1 MFLLKGFNQMFDSF
15 FCMQEKSYKKKSY
28 SDNTLEEESISLLE
42 WDSLKTHLSSFAS
55 TEMGKRAVLSF
66 GIPSEYEASKRLL
79 NETIEINELENNLDK
94 SISFSGVFD
103 ISRNTV
109 ICSKGG
115 VISSSELLEIAK
127 TIAAA
132 RNLKKILL
140 DFEQRPYISSFTK
153 NLIDH
158 QNVETIFKKGI
169 DSNGRISDNASNELS
184 ILRKELLSKKLERKI
199 LVEKFIQKNLAYL
212 QDTTIGDRYGR
223 PVLAVKVN
231 YVNKFKGI
239 IHDSS
244 SSGNTVYFEPDSLV
258 TRGNKIA
265 SLEARITAEEFK
277 LLKKWSQ
284 VVSDNSEN
292 LIEMASILLRLENAL
307 TRSRYSKWIGGKT
320 PTFEKNP
327 IISLIG
333 FSHPLLIWEHKKK
346 GAPPP
351 VAVDF
356 HINRNIKVV
365 AITGPNTGGKTAAL
379 KGLGLSLL
387 MARAGL
393 LIPSTNNPIIPFCPN
408 IYVDIGDN
416 QSLEENLSTFSG
428 HISRIKAI
436 LDSLENKKG
445 LSVVLLDEI
454 GSGTDPLEG
463 SALAMALLKEFAN
476 KSDIT
481 LATTHYGD
489 IKALKYN
496 DSRFENVSVAFDEDS
511 LKPKYILN
519 WGIPGRSNALSI
531 SKRIGLDESILN
543 EAANYL
549 KPKQVDNINNIIR
562 GLEEERIKQQNSA
575 EAAAELIARTEILH
589 EELKRNYEYQK
600 INAEKI
606 QEIERAKL
614 SKHIVSAKKE
624 VIELIKKLRDK
635 NVNGEDT
642 RIIGKRLKEI
652 ETEHFTQKKF
662 EKSISWNPQVGD
674 FVKIKSLNS
683 TGQIVDLDKKDGF
696 YEIKCG
702 SFRSILSVNDFEGI
716 NGEKPNF
723 KRSKIEI
730 KSTREDFS
738 FSKIR
743 TSKNTI
749 DVRGLRV
756 HEAEIIIEEKIRK
769 FHGPLWIVHG
779 IGTGKLKKGL
789 RSWLSGLNYVDKI
802 EDAANN
808 EGGPGCSIVWI
819 K

>member
-1 MFLLKGFNQMFDSF
+1 
-15 FCMQEKSYKKKSY
+15 MQEKSYSKKLY
-28 SDNTLEEESISLLE
+28 SDITLEDESISLLE
-42 WDSLKTHLSSFAS
+42 WDSIKTHLSSFAS
-55 TEMGKRAVLSF
+55 TEMGKQAILSSE
-66 GIPSEYEASKRLL
+66 IPSEYEVSKKLL
-79 NETIEINELENNLDK
+79 NETVEITELENNLDR
-94 SISFSGVFD
+94 SISFSDVFD
-103 ISRNTV
+103 IKRNIE

-115 VISSSELLEIAK
+115 VILSSELLEIAK

-132 RNLKKILL
+132 RNLRKILL
-140 DFEQRPYISSFTK
+140 DFERRPFISSFVK

-158 QNVETIFKKGI
+158 RNIETTFKNGI
-169 DSNGRISDNASNELS
+169 ESNGRISDNASSKLS

-199 LVEKFIQKNLAYL
+199 LVDKFIQNNLAYL
-212 QDTTIGDRYGR
+212 QDTIIGDRYGR
-223 PVLAVKVN
+223 PVVALKVN
-231 YVNKFKGI
+231 YIDKFKGI

-244 SSGNTVYFEPDSLV
+244 SSGNTVYFEPDNVVSK
-258 TRGNKIA
+258 GNKIA
-265 SLEARITAEEFK
+265 SLEARVTAEEFT
-277 LLKKWSQ
+277 LLQQWSQ
-284 VVSDNSEN
+284 VISDNSEN
-292 LIEMASILLRLENAL
+292 LIAMVSILLRLENAL
-307 TRSRYSKWIGGKT
+307 TRARYSKWIGGKT
-320 PTFEKNP
+320 PIFEKNP

-333 FSHPLLIWEHKKK
+333 FSHPLLIWENKKK

-393 LIPSTNNPIIPFCPN
+393 FIPSTNKPKIPFCPN

-428 HISRIKAI
+428 HISRIKKI
-436 LDSLENKKG
+436 LESLKHRKG

-489 IKALKYN
+489 IKALKYT
-496 DSRFENVSVAFDEDS
+496 DARFENVSVAFDEDS

-531 SKRIGLDESILN
+531 SKRIGLDENILN
-543 EAANYL
+543 KAANYL
-549 KPKQVDNINNIIR
+549 KPKEVENINSIIK

-589 EELKRNYEYQK
+589 DELKRNYEYQK
-600 INAEKI
+600 VNALKI
-606 QEIERAKL
+606 QEIERYKL

-624 VIELIKKLRDK
+624 VIDLIKKLRDQ
-635 NVNGEDT
+635 NINGEDT

-652 ETEHFTQKKF
+652 ETEHLTQKKA
-662 EKSISWNPQVGD
+662 EKSISWNPKKGD

-683 TGQIVDLDKKDGF
+683 IGQIVDLDKKADF
-696 YEIKCG
+696 YEVKCG
-702 SFRSILSVNDFEGI
+702 SFRSTLSVNDFEGI

-723 KRSKIEI
+723 KKSKIEI
-730 KSTREDFS
+730 KSSREDFS

-756 HEAEIIIEEKIRK
+756 HEAEIIIEDKIRK

-789 RSWLSGLNYVDKI
+789 REWLSGLNYVDKI

-808 EGGPGCSIVWI
+808 EGGLGCSIAWI

>member
-1 MFLLKGFNQMFDSF
+1 MP
-15 FCMQEKSYKKKSY
+15 EKSYSKKSY

-42 WDSLKTHLSSFAS
+42 WDSLKKHLSSFAS
-55 TEMGKRAVLSF
+55 TEMGKRAILSF
-66 GIPSEYEASKRLL
+66 GIPSEYESSKRLL
-79 NETIEINELENNLDK
+79 NETVEINELENNLDK

-103 ISRNTV
+103 ISRNIE

-132 RNLKKILL
+132 RNLKNILL
-140 DFEQRPYISSFTK
+140 DFEERPYISSFTK

-158 QNVETIFKKGI
+158 QNIETIFKKGI
-169 DSNGRISDNASNELS
+169 ESNGRISDNASNELS

-231 YVNKFKGI
+231 YVDKFKGI

-244 SSGNTVYFEPDSLV
+244 SSGNTVYFEPESV
-258 TRGNKIA
+258 VNKGNKIA

-284 VVSDNSEN
+284 VVSDNSES

-320 PTFEKNP
+320 PTFDKNP
-327 IISLIG
+327 IISIIG

-428 HISRIKAI
+428 HISRIKEI
-436 LDSLENKKG
+436 LDSLDNKKG

-549 KPKQVDNINNIIR
+549 KPKEVDKINNIIK

-575 EAAAELIARTEILH
+575 EEAAELIARTEILH
-589 EELKRNYEYQK
+589 DELKRNYEYQK

-606 QEIERAKL
+606 QEIERSKL

-624 VIELIKKLRDK
+624 VIDLIKKLRDK

-652 ETEHFTQKKF
+652 ETEHLTQKKF

-683 TGQIVDLDKKDGF
+683 TGQIVDLDKKGGF
-696 YEIKCG
+696 YEVKCG
-702 SFRSILSVNDFEGI
+702 AFRSTLSVNDFEGI

-723 KRSKIEI
+723 KMSKIEVNSI
-730 KSTREDFS
+730 REDFS

-789 RSWLSGLNYVDKI
+789 RNWLSGLNYVDKI
-802 EDAANN
+802 EDAATN
-808 EGGPGCSIVWI
+808 EGGPGCSIAWI

>member
-1 MFLLKGFNQMFDSF
+1 
-15 FCMQEKSYKKKSY
+15 MQEKNHSKISY
-28 SDNTLEEESISLLE
+28 SEKSLEDESISLLD

-55 TEMGKRAVLSF
+55 TEMGKKAILSF
-66 GIPSEYEASKRLL
+66 EIPSEYDVSKILL
-79 NETIEINELENNLDK
+79 KETVEITELENNLEK
-94 SISFSGVFD
+94 SISFSGVCD
-103 ISRNTV
+103 ITRNIE

-115 VISSSELLEIAK
+115 VILSSELLEISK
-127 TIAAA
+127 TISVA
-132 RNLKKILL
+132 RNLKKLLL
-140 DFEQRPYISSFTK
+140 DFEIRPFISSFINNLVDHK
-153 NLIDH
+153 NI
-158 QNVETIFKKGI
+158 ETILKNGI
-169 DSNGRISDNASNELS
+169 EPNGRISDNASSELS

-199 LVEKFIQKNLAYL
+199 LVDKFIQKNLSFL

-231 YVNKFKGI
+231 YVDKFKGI

-244 SSGNTVYFEPDSLV
+244 SSGNTVYFEPDSVV
-258 TRGNKIA
+258 TKGNKIA
-265 SLEARITAEEFK
+265 SLDARITAEEFK
-277 LLKKWSQ
+277 LLQKWSQ
-284 VVSDNSEN
+284 VIGDNSEN
-292 LIEMASILLRLENAL
+292 LILMASILLRLENAF

-327 IISLIG
+327 VISLIG

-387 MARAGL
+387 MARSGL
-393 LIPSTNNPIIPFCPN
+393 LIPSTNNPIIPFCPHVF
-408 IYVDIGDN
+408 VDIGDN

-428 HISRIKAI
+428 HISRIKEI
-436 LDSLENKKG
+436 LDSLDNRKG

-489 IKALKYN
+489 IKALKYK

-531 SKRIGLDESILN
+531 SKKIGLDESILN

-549 KPKQVDNINNIIR
+549 KPKEVDNINSIIK

-575 EAAAELIARTEILH
+575 EAAAELIPRTEILH
-589 EELKRNYEYQK
+589 DELKRNYEYQK

-606 QEIERAKL
+606 QEIERSKL

-624 VIELIKKLRDK
+624 VIDLIKKLKDK

-652 ETEHFTQKKF
+652 ETEHLTQKKF
-662 EKSISWNPQVGD
+662 EKSISWDPQVGD

-683 TGQIVDLDKKDGF
+683 TGQIIDFDKKGGF
-696 YEIKCG
+696 YEVKCG
-702 SFRSILSVNDFEGI
+702 SFRSTLSVNDFEGI

-723 KRSKIEI
+723 KMSKIEI
-730 KSTREDFS
+730 KSKREDFS

-789 RSWLSGLNYVDKI
+789 RNWLSGLNYVDKI

-808 EGGPGCSIVWI
+808 EGGPGCSIAWI

>member
-1 MFLLKGFNQMFDSF
+1 
-15 FCMQEKSYKKKSY
+15 MQEKSYSKKSY
-28 SDNTLEEESISLLE
+28 SDNTLEEESINLLE

-55 TEMGKRAVLSF
+55 TEMGKRSILSF
-66 GIPSEYEASKRLL
+66 VIPSEYEASKRLL
-79 NETIEINELENNLDK
+79 NETVEINELEKNLDK

-103 ISRNTV
+103 ISRNIE

-158 QNVETIFKKGI
+158 QNIETIFKKGI
-169 DSNGRISDNASNELS
+169 ESNGRISDNASNELS
-184 ILRKELLSKKLERKI
+184 ILRKEFLSKKLERKI

-231 YVNKFKGI
+231 YVDKFKGI

-244 SSGNTVYFEPDSLV
+244 SSGNTVYFEPESVV
-258 TRGNKIA
+258 TKGNKIA

-284 VVSDNSEN
+284 D
-292 LIEMASILLRLENAL
+292 
-307 TRSRYSKWIGGKT
+307 
-320 PTFEKNP
+320 
-327 IISLIG
+327 
-333 FSHPLLIWEHKKK
+333 
-346 GAPPP
+346 
-351 VAVDF
+351 
-356 HINRNIKVV
+356 INRNIKVV

-428 HISRIKAI
+428 HISRIKEI
-436 LDSLENKKG
+436 LDSLDNKKG

-481 LATTHYGD
+481 FATTHYGD

-549 KPKQVDNINNIIR
+549 KPKEVDNINSIIK

-589 EELKRNYEYQK
+589 DELKRNYEYQK

-606 QEIERAKL
+606 QEIERSKL
-614 SKHIVSAKKE
+614 SKHIISAKKE
-624 VIELIKKLRDK
+624 VIDLIKKLRDK

-652 ETEHFTQKKF
+652 ETEHLTQKKS

-683 TGQIVDLDKKDGF
+683 TGQIVDLDKKGGF

-702 SFRSILSVNDFEGI
+702 SFRSTLSVNDFEGI

-769 FHGPLWIVHG
+769 FHGPIWIVHG

-789 RSWLSGLNYVDKI
+789 RNWLSGLNYVDKI

-808 EGGPGCSIVWI
+808 EGGPGCSIAWI

>member
-1 MFLLKGFNQMFDSF
+1 
-15 FCMQEKSYKKKSY
+15 MQEKSYSKKSY
-28 SDNTLEEESISLLE
+28 SDNNLEEESISLLE
-42 WDSLKTHLSSFAS
+42 WDSLKMHLSSFAS
-55 TEMGKRAVLSF
+55 TEMGKRAILSF
-66 GIPSEYEASKRLL
+66 GIPSEYEASNRLL
-79 NETIEINELENNLDK
+79 NETVEINELESNLDK

-103 ISRNTV
+103 IRRNIE

-132 RNLKKILL
+132 KNLKKILL
-140 DFEQRPYISSFTK
+140 DFEQRPYISSFIK

-158 QNVETIFKKGI
+158 QNIETIFKKGI
-169 DSNGRISDNASNELS
+169 ESNGRISDNASNELS
-184 ILRKELLSKKLERKI
+184 ILRKELLSKKLERKL
-199 LVEKFIQKNLAYL
+199 LVERFIQKNLAYL
-212 QDTTIGDRYGR
+212 QDNTIGDRYSR

-231 YVNKFKGI
+231 YVDKFKGI

-244 SSGNTVYFEPDSLV
+244 SSGNTVYFEPDSVV
-258 TRGNKIA
+258 TKGNKIA
-265 SLEARITAEEFK
+265 SLEARITVEEFK

-292 LIEMASILLRLENAL
+292 LIEMTTILLRLENAL
-307 TRSRYSKWIGGKT
+307 TRSRYSRWIGGKT
-320 PTFEKNP
+320 PKFQKNP

-365 AITGPNTGGKTAAL
+365 SITGPNTGGKTAAL

-393 LIPSTNNPIIPFCPN
+393 LIPSTHNPIIPFCPN

-428 HISRIKAI
+428 HISRIKEI
-436 LDSLENKKG
+436 LDSLDHRKG

-489 IKALKYN
+489 IKSLKYS

-531 SKRIGLDESILN
+531 SKRIGLGENILN

-549 KPKQVDNINNIIR
+549 KPKEVDNINSIIK

-589 EELKRNYEYQK
+589 DELKKNYEYQK

-606 QEIERAKL
+606 QEIERSKL

-624 VIELIKKLRDK
+624 VIDLIKKLRDK
-635 NVNGEDT
+635 N
-642 RIIGKRLKEI
+642 
-652 ETEHFTQKKF
+652 
-662 EKSISWNPQVGD
+662 
-674 FVKIKSLNS
+674 
-683 TGQIVDLDKKDGF
+683 
-696 YEIKCG
+696 
-702 SFRSILSVNDFEGI
+702 
-716 NGEKPNF
+716 
-723 KRSKIEI
+723 
-730 KSTREDFS
+730 
-738 FSKIR
+738 
-743 TSKNTI
+743 
-749 DVRGLRV
+749 
-756 HEAEIIIEEKIRK
+756 
-769 FHGPLWIVHG
+769 
-779 IGTGKLKKGL
+779 
-789 RSWLSGLNYVDKI
+789 
-802 EDAANN
+802 
-808 EGGPGCSIVWI
+808 
-819 K
+819 

>member
-1 MFLLKGFNQMFDSF
+1 
-15 FCMQEKSYKKKSY
+15 MQEKCHSKKSY
-28 SDNTLEEESISLLE
+28 SERILEDESISLLE
-42 WDSLKTHLSSFAS
+42 WDSLKTHLASFAS
-55 TEMGKRAVLSF
+55 TEMGKRAILNF
-66 GIPSEYEASKRLL
+66 EIPSEYELSKRLL
-79 NETIEINELENNLDK
+79 NETVEITKLENNLDK

-103 ISRNTV
+103 ISRNIE

-115 VISSSELLEIAK
+115 VILSSDLLEIAK
-127 TIAAA
+127 TIAAS

-158 QNVETIFKKGI
+158 KNIETVFKKGI
-169 DSNGRISDNASNELS
+169 ESNGRISDNASNELS

-223 PVLAVKVN
+223 PVLALKVN
-231 YVNKFKGI
+231 YVDKFKGI

-244 SSGNTVYFEPDSLV
+244 SSGNTVYFEPDSVV
-258 TRGNKIA
+258 TQGNKIA
-265 SLEARITAEEFK
+265 SLEARVTAEEFK
-277 LLKKWSQ
+277 LLQKWSQ
-284 VVSDNSEN
+284 VISANSEN
-292 LIEMASILLRLENAL
+292 LIEMASILLRLENAC
-307 TRSRYSKWIGGKT
+307 TRSRYSKWIGGKI
-320 PTFEKNP
+320 PIFEKNP

-333 FSHPLLIWEHKKK
+333 FSHPLLIWENKKK

-351 VAVDF
+351 VAIDF
-356 HINRNIKVV
+356 HINRSIKVV

-428 HISRIKAI
+428 HILRIKEI
-436 LDSLENKKG
+436 LESLNNRRG

-454 GSGTDPLEG
+454 GSGTDPIEG
-463 SALAMALLKEFAN
+463 SALAMALLKEFAK

-531 SKRIGLDESILN
+531 SKRIGLDESIIN

-549 KPKQVDNINNIIR
+549 KPKEVDNINSIIK

-589 EELKRNYEYQK
+589 DELKRNYEFQK

-606 QEIERAKL
+606 QEIERYKL

-624 VIELIKKLRDK
+624 VIDLIKKLRDQ

-652 ETEHFTQKKF
+652 ETEHLTQKV
-662 EKSISWNPQVGD
+662 EKSMLWNPKVGD

-683 TGQIVDLDKKDGF
+683 TGQIVALDNKGGF
-696 YEIKCG
+696 YEVKCG
-702 SFRSILSVNDFEGI
+702 SFRSTLSVNDFEGI
-716 NGEKPNF
+716 NGQKPNF

-730 KSTREDFS
+730 KSSREDFS

-779 IGTGKLKKGL
+779 IGTGKLKQGL
-789 RSWLSGLNYVDKI
+789 RKWLSALNYVDKI
-802 EDAANN
+802 EDAAIN
-808 EGGPGCSIVWI
+808 EGGPGCSIAWI

>member
-1 MFLLKGFNQMFDSF
+1 
-15 FCMQEKSYKKKSY
+15 MQEKSHSKKLY
-28 SDNTLEEESISLLE
+28 SENTLEDETLSLLE
-42 WDSLKTHLSSFAS
+42 WDSLKTHLASFAP
-55 TEMGKRAVLSF
+55 TEMGKRAILNF
-66 GIPSEYEASKRLL
+66 KIPSEYEASTTLL
-79 NETIEINELENNLDK
+79 NETVEITELENTLDK

-103 ISRNTV
+103 ISRNIE

-115 VISSSELLEIAK
+115 VILSSDLLEIAK

-140 DFEQRPYISSFTK
+140 DFEQRPFISSFTK

-158 QNVETIFKKGI
+158 HNIETTLKNGI
-169 DSNGRISDNASNELS
+169 ESNGMISDNASSKLS

-199 LVEKFIQKNLAYL
+199 LVDKFIQKNLSFL

-231 YVNKFKGI
+231 YVEKFKGI

-244 SSGNTVYFEPDSLV
+244 SSGNTVYFEPDSV
-258 TRGNKIA
+258 VNKGNKIA

-284 VVSDNSEN
+284 VISDNSEN
-292 LIEMASILLRLENAL
+292 LILMASILLRLENAL
-307 TRSRYSKWIGGKT
+307 ARSRYSKWIGGKN
-320 PTFEKNP
+320 PTFGKNP

-346 GAPPP
+346 GSPSP

-356 HINRNIKVV
+356 HINSNIKVV

-393 LIPSTNNPIIPFCPN
+393 FIPSTDNPIIPFCPN
-408 IYVDIGDN
+408 VFVDIGDN

-428 HISRIKAI
+428 HISRIKEI
-436 LDSLENKKG
+436 LDSLDNRQG

-463 SALAMALLKEFAN
+463 SALAIALLKEFAN

-489 IKALKYN
+489 IKALKYD

-549 KPKQVDNINNIIR
+549 KPKEVDNINSIIK
-562 GLEEERIKQQNSA
+562 GLEEERIKQQKSA

-589 EELKRNYEYQK
+589 DELKRNYEYQK

-606 QEIERAKL
+606 QEIERSKL
-614 SKHIVSAKKE
+614 SKHIISAKKE
-624 VIELIKKLRDK
+624 VIDLIKKLRDK

-683 TGQIVDLDKKDGF
+683 TGQIVDLDKKGGF
-696 YEIKCG
+696 YKVKCG
-702 SFRSILSVNDFEGI
+702 SFRSTLSVNDFEGI

-723 KRSKIEI
+723 KMSKIEI
-730 KSTREDFS
+730 KTKPEDFS

-789 RSWLSGLNYVDKI
+789 RKWLSGLNYVDKI

-808 EGGPGCSIVWI
+808 EGGLGCSIAWI

>member
-1 MFLLKGFNQMFDSF
+1 ME
-15 FCMQEKSYKKKSY
+15 EKSHSKKSY
-28 SDNTLEEESISLLE
+28 SDITLEDESISLLE
-42 WDSLKTHLSSFAS
+42 WDTLKAHLSSFAS
-55 TEMGKRAVLSF
+55 TEMGKRAILSF
-66 GIPSEYEASKRLL
+66 KIPSEYEVAKRLL
-79 NETIEINELENNLDK
+79 NETIEITELENNLDK

-103 ISRNTV
+103 ISRNIE

-115 VISSSELLEIAK
+115 VILSSDLLEIAK

-132 RNLKKILL
+132 RKLKKIFL
-140 DFEQRPYISSFTK
+140 DFEKRPFISSFTK

-158 QNVETIFKKGI
+158 QNIETIFKNGI
-169 DSNGRISDNASNELS
+169 ESNGRISDNASSKLS
-184 ILRKELLSKKLERKI
+184 ILRQELLSKKLERKI
-199 LVEKFIQKNLAYL
+199 LVDKFIQNNLSYL
-212 QDTTIGDRYGR
+212 QDTIIGDRYGR

-231 YVNKFKGI
+231 YIDQFKGI

-244 SSGNTVYFEPDSLV
+244 SSGNTVYFEPDSVV
-258 TRGNKIA
+258 TKGNKIA
-265 SLEARITAEEFK
+265 SLEARVTAEEFK
-277 LLKKWSQ
+277 LLQKWSQ

-292 LIEMASILLRLENAL
+292 LITTASILLRLENAL

-320 PTFEKNP
+320 PIFEKNP
-327 IISLIG
+327 IVSLIG
-333 FSHPLLIWEHKKK
+333 FSHPLLIWENKKK

-356 HINRNIKVV
+356 HINRNTKVV

-393 LIPSTNNPIIPFCPN
+393 LIPSTKNPIIPFCPK

-416 QSLEENLSTFSG
+416 QSLEDNLSTFSG
-428 HISRIKAI
+428 HIYRIKKI
-436 LDSLENKKG
+436 LESLENRRG
-445 LSVVLLDEI
+445 LSVVLLDEV

-489 IKALKYN
+489 IKSLKYS

-511 LKPKYILN
+511 MKPKYTLN

-531 SKRIGLDESILN
+531 SRRIGLDERILN
-543 EAANYL
+543 EASDYL
-549 KPKQVDNINNIIR
+549 KPKEVDNINSIIK

-589 EELKRNYEYQK
+589 DELKKNYQFQK

-606 QEIERAKL
+606 QEIERYKL
-614 SKHIVSAKKE
+614 SKHIRSAKKE
-624 VIELIKKLRDK
+624 VIDMIEKLRDQ

-652 ETEHFTQKKF
+652 EKEHLTQKKV
-662 EKSISWNPQVGD
+662 EVSISWNPKVGD

-683 TGQIVDLDKKDGF
+683 TGQIVNLDKKCGV
-696 YEIKCG
+696 YEVKCG
-702 SFRSILSVNDFEGI
+702 SFRSSLSVNDFEGI
-716 NGEKPNF
+716 NGEKPNS
-723 KRSKIEI
+723 KKSKIEI
-730 KSTREDFS
+730 KSSREDFS

-789 RSWLSGLNYVDKI
+789 RKWLSGLNYVDKI
-802 EDAANN
+802 EDAPNN
-808 EGGPGCSIVWI
+808 EGGPGCSIAWI

>member
-1 MFLLKGFNQMFDSF
+1 
-15 FCMQEKSYKKKSY
+15 MQEKTDSKKSN
-28 SDNTLEEESISLLE
+28 SEITLEDESISLLE

-55 TEMGKRAVLSF
+55 TEMGKRAILSF
-66 GIPSEYEASKRLL
+66 EIPLEYEVAKRLL
-79 NETIEINELENNLDK
+79 HETVEITNLENDLDK
-94 SISFSGVFD
+94 SISFSDVFD
-103 ISRNTV
+103 ITRNIE

-115 VISSSELLEIAK
+115 VILSSDLLEIAK

-140 DFEQRPYISSFTK
+140 DFEKRPFISSFIK

-158 QNVETIFKKGI
+158 NNIETILKNGI
-169 DSNGRISDNASNELS
+169 ESNGRISDNASSKLS
-184 ILRKELLSKKLERKI
+184 NLREELLLKKLERKL
-199 LVEKFIQKNLAYL
+199 LVDKYIQKNLAYL
-212 QDTTIGDRYGR
+212 QDTIIGDRYGR
-223 PVLAVKVN
+223 PVLAVKIN
-231 YVNKFKGI
+231 YIDKFKGI

-244 SSGNTVYFEPDSLV
+244 SSGNTVYFEPDSVV
-258 TRGNKIA
+258 TKGNKIA
-265 SLEARITAEEFK
+265 SLEARVTAEEFI
-277 LLKKWSQ
+277 LLQKWSQ
-284 VVSDNSEN
+284 IISDNSES
-292 LIEMASILLRLENAL
+292 LIAMASILLRLENAL

-320 PTFEKNP
+320 PILEKNP
-327 IISLIG
+327 IVSLSG
-333 FSHPLLIWEHKKK
+333 FSHPLLIWENKKK
-346 GAPPP
+346 GTPCP
-351 VAVDF
+351 VAIDF
-356 HINRNIKVV
+356 YIKRNIKVV

-379 KGLGLSLL
+379 KGLGLALL
-387 MARAGL
+387 MARSGL
-393 LIPSTNNPIIPFCPN
+393 LIPSSNNPVIPFCPN

-428 HISRIKAI
+428 HISRIKKI
-436 LDSLENKKG
+436 LESLKDKRG
-445 LSVVLLDEI
+445 LSIVLLDEI

-463 SALAMALLKEFAN
+463 SALAMALLKAFAD

-496 DSRFENVSVAFDEDS
+496 DPRFENASVAFDEDS
-511 LKPKYILN
+511 FKPKYILN

-531 SKRIGLDESILN
+531 SKRIGLDQKILN

-549 KPKQVDNINNIIR
+549 EPREVDNINNIIK
-562 GLEEERIKQQNSA
+562 GLEKERIRQQNSA

-589 EELKRNYEYQK
+589 EELKRNYEFQK

-606 QEIERAKL
+606 QENERYKL
-614 SKHIVSAKKE
+614 AKHIISAKKE
-624 VIELIKKLRDK
+624 VTNLIKKLKDQ
-635 NVNGEDT
+635 NANGDDT

-652 ETEHFTQKKF
+652 ETEHLTQKTV
-662 EKSISWNPQVGD
+662 EKSTSWIPKVGD

-683 TGQIVDLDKKDGF
+683 KGQIIDLDKNGEL
-696 YEIKCG
+696 YEVKCG
-702 SFRSILSVNDFEGI
+702 SFRSTLSVNDFEGI

-723 KRSKIEI
+723 KRSMIEI

-756 HEAEIIIEEKIRK
+756 HEAEIIVEEKMRK

-779 IGTGKLKKGL
+779 IGTGKLKKGI
-789 RSWLSGLNYVDKI
+789 RKWLSGLNYVDKI

-808 EGGPGCSIVWI
+808 EGGPGCSIAWI

>member
-1 MFLLKGFNQMFDSF
+1 
-15 FCMQEKSYKKKSY
+15 MQEKSYSKKSY

-55 TEMGKRAVLSF
+55 TEMCKRAILSF

-103 ISRNTV
+103 ISRNII

-115 VISSSELLEIAK
+115 VISSSELLEIAR

-140 DFEQRPYISSFTK
+140 DFEQRPYISSITK

-158 QNVETIFKKGI
+158 QNIETIFKKGI
-169 DSNGRISDNASNELS
+169 ESNGRISDNASNELY

-231 YVNKFKGI
+231 YVDKFKGI

-244 SSGNTVYFEPDSLV
+244 SSGNTVYFEPDSVV
-258 TRGNKIA
+258 TKGNKIA

-292 LIEMASILLRLENAL
+292 LIEMGSILLRLENAL

-428 HISRIKAI
+428 HITRIKEI
-436 LDSLENKKG
+436 LDSLDNKKG

-549 KPKQVDNINNIIR
+549 KPKEVDNINSIIK

-589 EELKRNYEYQK
+589 DELKRNYEYQK

-606 QEIERAKL
+606 QEIERSKL

-624 VIELIKKLRDK
+624 VTDLIKKLRDK

-674 FVKIKSLNS
+674 FVRIKSLNS
-683 TGQIVDLDKKDGF
+683 TGQIVDLDKKGGF
-696 YEIKCG
+696 YEVKCG
-702 SFRSILSVNDFEGI
+702 SFRSTLSLNDFEGI

-730 KSTREDFS
+730 NSTRKDFS

-756 HEAEIIIEEKIRK
+756 HEAEIIIEEKIRQ

-789 RSWLSGLNYVDKI
+789 RNWLSGLSYVDKI
-802 EDAANN
+802 EDAADN
-808 EGGPGCSIVWI
+808 EGGLGCSIAWI